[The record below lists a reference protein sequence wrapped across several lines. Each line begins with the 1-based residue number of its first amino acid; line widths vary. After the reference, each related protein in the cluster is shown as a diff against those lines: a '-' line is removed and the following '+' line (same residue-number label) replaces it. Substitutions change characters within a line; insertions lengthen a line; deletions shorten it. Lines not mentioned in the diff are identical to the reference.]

1 MRLAVLGLA
10 FQAVICG
17 SALAER
23 FVVVGSW
30 GGEIRRYKLDGTSM
44 GTFIA
49 AGTAGMSFPDGLA
62 YGSDNHLYVAD
73 ANNARILKFNGVTGA
88 AMGTFAMGG
97 MQRAGYCAF
106 GPDGKL
112 YVCST
117 GDNAVHRYDP
127 TTGAHLGAFAM
138 ATGAASGMT
147 YPAGIA
153 WNGNTMY
160 VSGFQSGKVYTFNAT
175 TGASVGT
182 LTGNFNQ
189 PLYLRFGAGGNL
201 FISEYGRNAVARYNF
216 TQNRVVTSITNGM
229 NGPVGQVTLPN
240 GEVVVCEWNTGVMNR
255 YNELTGA
262 LLGRFGSDTFIN
274 CNDILVS
281 PDLVI
286 PAPATGGV
294 LGLAGLLAARRR
306 R

>member
-1 MRLAVLGLA
+1 MRLAILGVA
-10 FQAVICG
+10 FQAIVCG

-62 YGSDNHLYVAD
+62 YGSDNNLYVAD

-88 AMGTFAMGG
+88 PMGTFAMGG

-112 YVCST
+112 YVCSS

-138 ATGAASGMT
+138 ATGAAAGMV
-147 YPAGIA
+147 YPAGLA
-153 WNGNTMY
+153 WVGNTMY
-160 VSGFQSGKVYTFNAT
+160 VAGFQSNRVYTFDAT
-175 TGASVGT
+175 TGTSTGT
-182 LTGNFNQ
+182 LSGSFNR
-189 PLYLRFGAGGNL
+189 PLYLRPGIGGNL
-201 FISEYGRNAVARYNF
+201 FISEYGRNAVARYNLA
-216 TQNRVVTSITNGM
+216 QNRVATSITAGM
-229 NGPVGQVTLPN
+229 NGPVGQVSLPN
-240 GEVVVCEWNTGVMNR
+240 GELLVCEWNGGFINR
-255 YNELTGA
+255 YNEANGA
-262 LLGRFGSDTFIN
+262 LLGRFSTETFAN

-286 PAPATGGV
+286 PAPAAGCV
-294 LGLAGLLAARRR
+294 LGFAGLLTVRRR